1 MPITLSLRRS
11 ARINSRGRA
20 TSDRGVTRS
29 WSALESRVAC
39 LAGGL
44 QGLGLSP
51 GGRVAILAFNSA
63 AYLEALY
70 AIPWAGGIVVPLN
83 TRLAGPELSYQLAD
97 SEAAFLLFDSAHET
111 AARQLAGE
119 LPHLRLIRLDGDAAG
134 GDSADWNDLAS
145 RSPAAPDAALND
157 SDLAGI
163 FYTGGTTGRAKGVT
177 LTHGNVLHNVANLM
191 PHFRFGPETRGLH
204 AAPMFHIADSLGI
217 YGVTMAGGQHF
228 FVPKFDAAQVLA
240 AIETEAVS
248 FVILVP
254 TMVKMLLDAPDFAPG
269 RLRSLTDLFYGGS
282 VMPAPVLNR
291 ALNLLPHL
299 RFHQGYG
306 LTETAPTATYL
317 SPEQHRAALA
327 GRIRSGSAG
336 QQVYSVDV
344 AIMDGQGRPLPAN
357 TTGEIC
363 VKGPTV
369 MRGYWRK
376 PEATADAF
384 FGDWFRTGDVGRL
397 DEDGFLTVV
406 DRVKDMII
414 SGGENIYSA
423 EVESVLLEHA
433 AVLECAVIGVPS
445 ERWGEAVHAVV
456 RLRPGL
462 AATPAELAEHCRAR
476 LAGYKCPRSFSFR
489 DAPLPL
495 SGAGKILKS
504 ALRAES
510 VAA

>member
-1 MPITLSLRRS
+1 MPVTLSLRRS
-11 ARINSRGRA
+11 AKINRRGMA
-20 TSDRGVTRS
+20 TSDRGVARS
-29 WSALESRVAC
+29 WSALEARIAR

-44 QGLGLSP
+44 QGRGLVRT
-51 GGRVAILAFNSA
+51 GRVAILAFNSA
-63 AYLEALY
+63 SYLEALY
-70 AIPWAGGIVVPLN
+70 AVPWAGGIVVPLN
-83 TRLAGPELSYQLAD
+83 TRLAAPELAYQLAD
-97 SEAAFLLFDSAHET
+97 SEAAVLLFDAAHEMM
-111 AARQLAGE
+111 ARQLKQT
-119 LPHLRLIRLDGDAAG
+119 LPQLRLIRLDSSLERSDLLNW
-134 GDSADWNDLAS
+134 DDLAAES
-145 RSPAAPDAALND
+145 AAVADTEIGD

-163 FYTGGTTGRAKGVT
+163 FYTGGTTGRAKGVA
-177 LTHGNVLHNVANLM
+177 LTHGNILHNVANLM
-191 PHFRFGPETRGLH
+191 PHFRFGPDTRGLH

-217 YGVTMAGGQHF
+217 YGITMAGGQHF
-228 FVPKFDAAQVLA
+228 FVPKFDAAQVLD
-240 AIETEAVS
+240 AIEAEGIN
-248 FVILVP
+248 FIILVP
-254 TMVKMLLDAPDFAPG
+254 TMVKMLLDAPEFEPR

-282 VMPAPVLNR
+282 TMPAPVLKR
-291 ALNLLPHL
+291 ALTQLPGL

-317 SPEQHRAALA
+317 SPEQHRAVLA
-327 GRIRSGSAG
+327 GRIRSGTAG

-344 AIMDGQGRPLPAN
+344 AIMDGQGSPLPAN
-357 TTGEIC
+357 TAGEIC

-384 FGDWFRTGDVGRL
+384 FGDWFRTGDIGHL

-414 SGGENIYSA
+414 SGGENVYSA

-433 AVLECAVIGVPS
+433 AVLECAVIGVPN
-445 ERWGEAVHAVV
+445 ERWGEAVHAVI
-456 RLRPGL
+456 RLRPGM
-462 AATPAELAEHCRAR
+462 AATPADLLAHCRAR

-504 ALRAES
+504 ALRAEA